1 MKSINFRLRSDIKIG
16 SGLLCNFFEEVGV
29 LNISKPLILCDV
41 NIMEGDYFIKIK
53 PLLEKYCIDGIFY
66 ELSLKGEPSYELL
79 SKLLDDINLSEID
92 GVVSIGGGS
101 TIDVGKGL
109 ALLAKNPFEPKTLKG
124 FPVNL
129 NKPLPHIT
137 IPSILGSGS
146 EASFNAVFVD
156 EAEGRKL
163 GINYINN
170 FPSLVLSDPDLSLSA
185 PISSVIAS
193 ALDSM
198 VHCVDSFGSIKA
210 TPVSRMFSIE
220 GFRNIWNFLNQ
231 EDILSSSSRI
241 PLALA
246 SIHGI
251 YGLMNSGDGP
261 TNGFA
266 YYFGV
271 KDKIPHGMA
280 GGMFLKDVMLWN
292 YQHGYSD
299 YEKLIQNTKTPTMN
313 EFFLK
318 FSSIQKKYSIPT
330 LANYGYKASDSDGLS
345 SEVASA
351 LSGSFS
357 GNPLPFN
364 QDSAKWVLDQQFKIR
379 K

>member
-16 SGLLCNFFEEVGV
+16 NGVLSNFTEEVANI
-29 LNISKPLILCDV
+29 NISRPLILCDE
-41 NIMEGDYFIKIK
+41 NIMAGDYFLKIK
-53 PLLEKYCIDGIFY
+53 PLLDEYCLDGIFY
-66 ELSLKGEPSYELL
+66 KLSLKGEPSYELL
-79 SKLLDDINLSEID
+79 SKLIQDIDLSKID

-101 TIDVGKGL
+101 TIDIGKGL
-109 ALLAKNPFEPKTLKG
+109 ALLAKNPSEPKTLKG
-124 FPVNL
+124 FPINL
-129 NKPLPHIT
+129 NNPLPHIT

-170 FPSLVLSDPDLSLSA
+170 FPSLVLVDPELTVSA
-185 PISSVIAS
+185 PISAVIAS

-198 VHCVDSFGSIKA
+198 VHCVDSFGSTKS

-220 GFRNIWNFLNQ
+220 GFRNIWNFLN
-231 EDILSSSSRI
+231 EKDISSSSSRI
-241 PLALA
+241 QLAQA

-292 YQHGYSD
+292 HQQGYSD
-299 YEKLIQNTKTPTMN
+299 YEKLIQNTKTPTMD

-318 FSSIQKKYSIPT
+318 FSSILEKYSIPT
-330 LANYGYKASDSDGLS
+330 LANYGYKASDSEALS

-357 GNPLPFN
+357 GNPLLFN
-364 QDSAKWVLDQQFKIR
+364 QDSAKWVLDQQFITR